1 MAASWIILL
10 CNLQN
15 RRLNICHNL
24 DQNIISCTNIAIH
37 KNNRKKS
44 LKPAKIKS
52 YSPAATAVFIISRAI
67 ENQYRLR
74 AFFIKSP
81 QYISYTTETIY
92 TGMSNKIIQQN
103 NLEK

>member
-67 ENQYRLR
+67 ENQFRLG
-74 AFFIKSP
+74 FF
-81 QYISYTTETIY
+81 
-92 TGMSNKIIQQN
+92 
-103 NLEK
+103 

>member
-1 MAASWIILL
+1 M
-10 CNLQN
+10 
-15 RRLNICHNL
+15 
-24 DQNIISCTNIAIH
+24 
-37 KNNRKKS
+37 KG
-44 LKPAKIKS
+44 LKLAKFKS

-74 AFFIKSP
+74 AFLLKVP
-81 QYISYTTETIY
+81 NISYTTGTIY

>member
-1 MAASWIILL
+1 MLYS
-10 CNLQN
+10 LQN
-15 RRLNICHNL
+15 RISNICHNL

-37 KNNRKKS
+37 KNNRKKG
-44 LKPAKIKS
+44 LELAKFKS
-52 YSPAATAVFIISRAI
+52 YSPVATAVFIKSKAI